1 MLLTNQK
8 TINYEIYNTHE
19 RKPPLSFAL
28 QRYKGFFVNLVK
40 KTEFNTTFVYN

>member
-19 RKPPLSFAL
+19 RKPPLSFVST
-28 QRYKGFFVNLVK
+28 KIKHKSIFFGLK
-40 KTEFNTTFVYN
+40 IEFNTTFAKN

>member
-19 RKPPLSFAL
+19 RKPPLSFASTKIK
-28 QRYKGFFVNLVK
+28 QKSMFFCLK
-40 KTEFNTTFVYN
+40 IEFNTTFAKN

>member
-28 QRYKGFFVNLVK
+28 QRYNGFLYFLAYK
-40 KTEFNTTFVYN
+40 IEFNTTFVYY